1 MNKNFEDLKE
11 FIEEMVNTAEMFAN
25 NYQEVMNCRAIAFG
39 ALRFAEH
46 IELVSYEESK
56 EYWEYIWDKFEQIG
70 RNKKNEPKV
79 EVI

>member
-1 MNKNFEDLKE
+1 MENMEKLKE
-11 FIEEMVNTAEMFAN
+11 FIEERVESAEMFAN

-46 IELVSYEESK
+46 IGLVSYEEIK
-56 EYWEYIWDKFEQIG
+56 EYWDNWAWGKFEEIARG
-70 RNKKNEPKV
+70 KGKGPKV

>member
-1 MNKNFEDLKE
+1 MENMEKLKE
-11 FIEEMVNTAEMFAN
+11 FIEERAESAEMFAN

-46 IELVSYEESK
+46 IGLVSYEESK
-56 EYWEYIWDKFEQIG
+56 EYWEYIWNKFEQIG
-70 RNKKNEPKV
+70 RNKKNETKV